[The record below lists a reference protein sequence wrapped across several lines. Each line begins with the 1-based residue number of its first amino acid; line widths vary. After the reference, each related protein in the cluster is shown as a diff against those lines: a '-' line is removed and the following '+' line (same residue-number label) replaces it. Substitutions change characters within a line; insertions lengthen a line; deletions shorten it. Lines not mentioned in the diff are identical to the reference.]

1 MPGILAYQTFFSE
14 PPSSRC
20 PIDLSAWPPGW
31 LHSPFG
37 SGAGNTTCTSA
48 MDGSTLTLDSAVRIG
63 MCSPTT
69 GVLGPLLPLKI
80 PQPESS
86 GTAVTAAVK
95 RLDLF
100 PFQAPPSG
108 RITGLFIT
116 THLDLTNSQ
125 KPTTL

>member
-1 MPGILAYQTFFSE
+1 MELASL
-14 PPSSRC
+14 PPV
-20 PIDLSAWPPGW
+20 L

-63 MCSPTT
+63 MRSPTT

-86 GTAVTAAVK
+86 ATAVTAAVK
-95 RLDLF
+95 RIDLF
-100 PFQAPPSG
+100 TFMVPTSG
-108 RITGLFIT
+108 RSTGIVIPEIGRA
-116 THLDLTNSQ
+116 SCREKVCQ
-125 KPTTL
+125 YVSI

>member
-1 MPGILAYQTFFSE
+1 MELASL
-14 PPSSRC
+14 PPV
-20 PIDLSAWPPGW
+20 L

-63 MCSPTT
+63 MRSPTT

-86 GTAVTAAVK
+86 ATAVTAAVK
-95 RLDLF
+95 RIDLF
-100 PFQAPPSG
+100 TFMVPTAG
-108 RITGLFIT
+108 RSTGIVTQFS
-116 THLDLTNSQ
+116 LDRHHSTYPNS
-125 KPTTL
+125 